1 MGENIES
8 TIGRRFIELVTEGER
23 LIAQFQ
29 TNDVIK
35 LPLRTPCLSWLL
47 SAVNLLEV
55 SMPSHNRY
63 RMEAI
68 RLLPK
73 ADDTIWSQQ
82 IASILGILKS
92 AATEWRNSLINTLEL
107 RFVGLAFEDFLK
119 HAAIYNEQGQQ
130 MEAAV
135 LASAVLEDTVKR
147 LCHKHSIATDD
158 RTLDTLINALK
169 TNQVLGKVKA
179 ERLRSFATLRNQ
191 AFHAQWNGFDQRDL
205 GHMIE
210 GLEEILESHFS

>member
-1 MGENIES
+1 VGENIES
-8 TIGRRFIELVTEGER
+8 TIGRRFIELVTEGEK
-23 LIAQFQ
+23 LTAKFHS
-29 TNDVIK
+29 NDIIK
-35 LPLRTPCLSWLL
+35 LPERAACLSWLL

-63 RMEAI
+63 HMEAM

-73 ADDTIWSQQ
+73 ADETIWSHQ

-92 AATEWRNSLINTLEL
+92 AATEWRNGLINTLEL

-119 HAAIYNEQGQQ
+119 HAAVYNEQGRQ

-147 LCHKHSIATDD
+147 LCYKHNIATDD
-158 RTLDTLINALK
+158 KTLDTLINALK

-179 ERLRSFATLRNQ
+179 ERLRSFASLRNQ

-210 GLEEILESHFS
+210 GIEEILETHFS